1 MLLNYST
8 GEDSPLDCKEIK
20 PVNPKGNQLWIFTG
34 RTDAEAE
41 APVPWP
47 PDAKSWL
54 IGKGPD
60 ARKDWSKRRR
70 GQQMMR
76 WLDSI
81 TNSMDMSLSKLQE
94 LVLDREAWRAA
105 VYVFAKSWTQ
115 LSDWTELNLQIISTF
130 QEFCTYVIFHK
141 WLYGSKKKI
150 KMSAIFDVLVTIEK
164 LFLYTPFQYLAFLII
179 FITFPLD
186 QYCPIEI

>member
-1 MLLNYST
+1 MYMN
-8 GEDSPLDCKEIK
+8 
-20 PVNPKGNQLWIFTG
+20 
-34 RTDAEAE
+34 
-41 APVPWP
+41 
-47 PDAKSWL
+47 
-54 IGKGPD
+54 
-60 ARKDWSKRRR
+60 
-70 GQQMMR
+70 
-76 WLDSI
+76 
-81 TNSMDMSLSKLQE
+81 LSKLQE
-94 LVLDREAWRAA
+94 LVMDREAWRAA

-179 FITFPLD
+179 FISPSH
-186 QYCPIEI
+186 